1 MRYFGGLTAEKS
13 GIALNLEI
21 NAVRR
26 RLRLAEAWIQREM
39 DYTAPGSQS
48 TPANW
53 RPCTAVPGTFLV
65 TSLE

>member
-48 TPANW
+48 TPAN
-53 RPCTAVPGTFLV
+53 
-65 TSLE
+65 